1 MGGAMKFEEAGRAVD
16 REVAKLADFLD
27 KNLKPATR
35 QDMAALLRRASQYLD
50 KLAKNVEKEESG
62 TSGQ

>member
-1 MGGAMKFEEAGRAVD
+1 MKFEEAGRAVD
-16 REVAKLADFLD
+16 LEVAKLADFLD

-50 KLAKNVEKEESG
+50 KMAKNVEKEEPG
-62 TSGQ
+62 PGGQ